1 MLSITEQSTGY
12 LTVSFYDKT
21 GALAVPS
28 SATYRIDDKDTGQA
42 VRASTALTPASAIE
56 ITLTKADNTILN
68 DAGRNEERRV
78 TVISVYSA
86 TDQVTDEYI
95 YKVINLAKVG

>member
-1 MLSITEQSTGY
+1 MASLNEQSTGY

-21 GALAVPS
+21 GALAVPA
-28 SATYRIDDKDTGQA
+28 SASYRIDDKATGTA
-42 VRASTALTPASAIE
+42 IRALTSLTPASSIE

-68 DAGRNEERRV
+68 DTKPSEERRV

-95 YKVINLAKVG
+95 YTVVNLVKVT